1 MAFILKWLPKV
12 SSFVAQK
19 HSIDGLLT
27 FKPEVYRDD
36 RGFLYESFRSTWLP
50 DYSFVQENRSRSCKS
65 TLRGLHYQLK
75 KPQGKLI
82 QVVKGEIFDVALD
95 LRRSSKTFGL
105 HTAILL
111 TEKKHELFWIPPGFA
126 HGFLVVSQ
134 AADLVYKCTNFYE
147 PEDQHVIHWNDPEI
161 NINWPLADVSPV
173 VSEHDKNAP
182 AFHSAKVFR

>member
-1 MAFILKWLPKV
+1 MGFISKWFPKV
-12 SSFVAQK
+12 SSFIAEK
-19 HSIDGLLT
+19 HPIDGLLT
-27 FKPEVYRDD
+27 FNPKIYKDD
-36 RGFLYESFRSTWLP
+36 RGFLYESFRNTWLP

-105 HTAILL
+105 HTSIFL

-126 HGFLVVSQ
+126 HGFLVVSET
-134 AADLVYKCTNFYE
+134 ADLVYKCTNFYE
-147 PEDQHVIHWNDPEI
+147 PDDQNSIHWNDPEI
-161 NINWPLADVSPV
+161 NINWPLGDVSPI
-173 VSEHDKNAP
+173 VSEHDKNAS
-182 AFHSAKVFR
+182 AFRSAPVFR